1 MQKFRPK
8 GRGFTSGEI
17 FRIRKMFIENILGSK
32 AKVKIVRVLSEV
44 RTAYSLKALVAETGL
59 SLSITHQAA
68 EELAEDEV
76 LTKIKGTRKERLYK
90 FNAES
95 GFASALFELFKTEK
109 TRQRKE
115 VVLLKTWN
123 LLENILTKIKRKID
137 LMIVFGSQT
146 RGDATLR
153 SDIDVLII
161 PKNNSSYLLEKIKQT
176 DKRINP
182 LFIDLKTFKSYQKN
196 KTPLYLNLKK
206 EGVVLFIRKNIKDE
220 LKEFLE
226 EHKGI

>member
-1 MQKFRPK
+1 
-8 GRGFTSGEI
+8 
-17 FRIRKMFIENILGSK
+17 MFIENILGSK

-44 RTAYSLKALVAETGL
+44 RTAYSLKNLVAETGL

-68 EELAEDEV
+68 EELAEDGV

-95 GFASALFELFKTEK
+95 AFASALFELFKTEK
-109 TRQRKE
+109 TMQRKE
-115 VVLLKTWN
+115 VVFLKTWN
-123 LLENILTKIKRKID
+123 LLENVLTKIKRKID

-153 SDIDVLII
+153 SDIDMLII
-161 PKNNSSYLLEKIKQT
+161 PKTNSSHLLEKIKQT
-176 DKRINP
+176 DKKINP
-182 LFIDLKTFKSYQKN
+182 LFIDLKTFRSYQKN
-196 KTPLYLNLKK
+196 KTPLYFNLKK
-206 EGVVLFIRKNIKDE
+206 EGVILFIRKNIKDE

-226 EHKGI
+226 EHKGL